1 MKHTKENCM
10 ACGVELTAP
19 DNWYLSRINK
29 REYRCISCFDHRR
42 VENRIKRGE
51 KSPSLYAKFFGTK
64 HEKEYASIS
73 EGFIYILTNP
83 AWKGW
88 LKIGMAID
96 ANDRHRSYQTSS
108 PLRDYVLEYKKFFTN
123 RSKAEQEAHKQL
135 IKNAIIFN
143 GEWFQTSVKEAKK
156 IIEAI

>member
-1 MKHTKENCM
+1 M

-19 DNWYLSRINK
+19 DNWYPSRINK
-29 REYRCISCFDHRR
+29 REYRCISCFDYKR

-64 HEKEYASIS
+64 HEKEYASIP
-73 EGFIYILTNP
+73 EGFVYILTNP

-88 LKIGMAID
+88 LKVGMAID
-96 ANDRHRSYQTSS
+96 ANDRHNSYQTSS

-123 RSKAEQEAHKQL
+123 RSKAEQDAHKQL
-135 IKNAIIFN
+135 IGKGNIFN
-143 GEWFQTSVKEAKK
+143 GEWFQTSVKKAKK
-156 IIEAI
+156 VIEAI

>member
-1 MKHTKENCM
+1 M

-108 PLRDYVLEYKKFFTN
+108 PLRDYKLQYQKVFSN
-123 RSKAEQEAHKQL
+123 RSQAEQDAHKL
-135 IKNAIIFN
+135 LVAKADKRN
-143 GEWFQTSVKEAKK
+143 GEWFKISVQNAKNILEK
-156 IIEAI
+156 LEDTYA